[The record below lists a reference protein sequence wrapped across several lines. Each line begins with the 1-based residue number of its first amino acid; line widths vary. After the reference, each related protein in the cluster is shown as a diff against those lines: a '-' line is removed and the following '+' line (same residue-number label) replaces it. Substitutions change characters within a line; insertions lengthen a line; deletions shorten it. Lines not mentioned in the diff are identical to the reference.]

1 MRVEISQSV
10 RLDGYDTPMHVN
22 AVYDSDN
29 VYDCMKKFRQDVIR
43 MHGYVV
49 LLKDEV
55 KYAEAEFLM
64 KESEGANDR
73 KIHLLR
79 SAHLCYLELSAK
91 GENQTEEEREWVER
105 YKRGGI
111 QAAIRADQ
119 VVNFPSCKS
128 DFI

>member
-10 RLDGYDTPMHVN
+10 RLDEDDTPMHVN

-43 MHGYVV
+43 MHGYID

-64 KESEGANDR
+64 KESEGANNR
-73 KIHLLR
+73 KVHLLR
-79 SAHLCYLELSAK
+79 SAHLLYLELSSKADQMN
-91 GENQTEEEREWVER
+91 EAEREWVES
-105 YKRGGI
+105 YKEGGVH
-111 QAAIRADQ
+111 AAIKAGEIVELPIDK
-119 VVNFPSCKS
+119 N
-128 DFI
+128 DWI